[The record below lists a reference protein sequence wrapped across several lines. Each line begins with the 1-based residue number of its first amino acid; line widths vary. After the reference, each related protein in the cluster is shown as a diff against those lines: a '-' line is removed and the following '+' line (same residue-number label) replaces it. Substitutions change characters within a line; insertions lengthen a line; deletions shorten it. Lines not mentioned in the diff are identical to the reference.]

1 MSKKVAENT
10 KRSKLNTKVNNLE
23 KKISDATTLI
33 HINQFSAD
41 KNVWKK
47 KRDIDKKIPEVSGIV
62 TTTVLITKKL
72 VQLRTMCQIM
82 MV

>member
-47 KRDIDKKIPEVSGIV
+47 KRDIDKKIPEVSGLV
-62 TTTVLITKKL
+62 TTTVLITKIL
-72 VQLRTMCQIM
+72 VQLRTKWQIM

>member
-47 KRDIDKKIPEVSGIV
+47 KRDIDKKIPEVSGLV

>member
-33 HINQFSAD
+33 HINQFSTD

-47 KRDIDKKIPEVSGIV
+47 KEILIKKYQ
-62 TTTVLITKKL
+62 KL
-72 VQLRTMCQIM
+72 V
-82 MV
+82 V